1 MPLSVAVGL
10 VSIYAVAALNGLD
23 QVAGPISSTP
33 AAWSVQDEIQAERA
47 LCSKTSAEGP
57 EAIEFGGVQV
67 QLPNSSCG
75 VLAITTVT
83 RAGERLRSFEWRK

>member
-1 MPLSVAVGL
+1 MPLSVAVAL
-10 VSIYAVAALNGLD
+10 VPVYAVPSMNGLD
-23 QVAGPISSTP
+23 QVGGSLAPTP
-33 AAWSVQDEIQAERA
+33 VARSVQHDIQSERDR
-47 LCSKTSAEGP
+47 CSKTSAEAP
-57 EAIEFGGVQV
+57 EAIDFGGVQV